1 MVRFLQYSVNL
12 FFRPQF
18 ALRALVVDRQRVLF
32 GFLGQ
37 LILAAVYFVGISLSL
52 AMDVMHVPKLIV
64 LNISAS
70 QYYFYE
76 RFFILPVAL
85 SGTILT
91 SGVIRLV
98 ARWWNG
104 KGKFENL
111 FAMLG
116 FSMIVIAV
124 VMGLPDLVIGL
135 LVGRGIIAPPGFDYV
150 GPHIWLGTLWYLFLM
165 ILSVSEVERL
175 QWRKSVVLAVIGFV
189 VNGMV
194 QFIFI
199 R

>member
-1 MVRFLQYSVNL
+1 M
-12 FFRPQF
+12 
-18 ALRALVVDRQRVLF
+18 RALIVDHQRVFF

-37 LILAAVYFVGISLSL
+37 LILAIVYFMGISLAL
-52 AMDVMHVPKLIV
+52 AMEVMHVPKLIV
-64 LNISAS
+64 LNIPAS
-70 QYYFYE
+70 QYYCYE

-91 SGVIRLV
+91 SGVIRLA
-98 ARWWNG
+98 ARLWNG
-104 KGKFENL
+104 KGQFENL
-111 FAMLG
+111 FALLG

-124 VMGLPDLVIGL
+124 IMGLPDLVIGL
-135 LVGRGIIAPPGFDYV
+135 FVGSGIIAPPGFDYV
-150 GPHIWLGTLWYLFLM
+150 GPHVWLGTLWYLFLM
-165 ILSVSEVERL
+165 ILSVREVERL
-175 QWRKSVVLAVIGFV
+175 PWRRSIVLAVIGFI